1 MLRTSEQLPFE
12 IFKKLIY
19 FASEPDSNP
28 SAILLTLSISF
39 AQDGLVLL
47 AHRSASLLIFCQM
60 VSMHGV
66 DFVL

>member
-28 SAILLTLSISF
+28 SAILLTLSTFF
-39 AQDGLVLL
+39 APQQCLSKLTL
-47 AHRSASLLIFCQM
+47 HSACRQFIMLTAAR
-60 VSMHGV
+60 
-66 DFVL
+66 